1 MWRCKPGLCTAV
13 LLKLHREDIW
23 DKTFFLLSFTGG
35 EKKAPSY
42 IFPEFSSYCE
52 NFLIFCYFWIQ
63 GLPVFNCKFV
73 ICIMLWFLEF
83 ELFVYCFGEEIQ
95 IKMGHLVTLTKKNK
109 YSGAHHYNPR
119 LVYLLPP
126 FWSPFLFY
134 QLEGFFFRK
143 WCPYVWLV
151 LTVCVCPSF
160 NYVTWYSW
168 TRDKRNRSIQERFV
182 SKSGLLCHG
191 LIFFSHKVEN
201 SVNKIP
207 FCLAPFLRT

>member
-1 MWRCKPGLCTAV
+1 MTTFTQLNTRLKNFLRGWLLVLGLKECLV
-13 LLKLHREDIW
+13 ERETLCVKSEVI
-23 DKTFFLLSFTGG
+23 LLSFSNYTEKTFEIRLFSSLLYRGR
-35 EKKAPSY
+35 KKAPSY

-134 QLEGFFFRK
+134 QLEGFFSEND
-143 WCPYVWLV
+143 V
-151 LTVCVCPSF
+151 LMF
-160 NYVTWYSW
+160 
-168 TRDKRNRSIQERFV
+168 
-182 SKSGLLCHG
+182 G
-191 LIFFSHKVEN
+191 
-201 SVNKIP
+201 
-207 FCLAPFLRT
+207 